1 VALLI
6 RRQPGRRWRSKAG
19 DSLVLC
25 DCEASAEC
33 GMGIAE
39 VSADVAIADA
49 LIVPKDATTVSLVF
63 WSLVI
68 PAPRNG

>member
-1 VALLI
+1 M
-6 RRQPGRRWRSKAG
+6 
-19 DSLVLC
+19 VLC